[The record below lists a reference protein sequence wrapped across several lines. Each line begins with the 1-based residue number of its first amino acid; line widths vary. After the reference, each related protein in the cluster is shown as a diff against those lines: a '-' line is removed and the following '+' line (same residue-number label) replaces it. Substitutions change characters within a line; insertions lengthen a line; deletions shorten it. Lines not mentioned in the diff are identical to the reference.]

1 MRAALI
7 LDGKVSNVGIYS
19 LPLPNN
25 VVSIEGIVPQ
35 PGIGWLYNGTT
46 FESPEEIS
54 SDSLIRPNHITVGSL
69 KDRMGMDAL
78 AIAVSSHPVCVALR
92 EMLYDRKFIDL
103 DRPQTAQFLD
113 MLINA
118 SQPAADPNFPGS
130 GPMTESKK
138 NLILSTNIQEME
150 RP

>member
-1 MRAALI
+1 VAIFAVIENGIQINTVVAETALKPNWVDI
-7 LDGKVSNVGIYS
+7 TNMLPRPSN
-19 LPLPNN
+19 
-25 VVSIEGIVPQ
+25 
-35 PGIGWLYNGTT
+35 GWLYADGVFQEPN
-46 FESPEEIS
+46 SQ
-54 SDSLIRPNHITVGSL
+54 LVAVQRPNHITVGSL

-103 DRPQTAQFLD
+103 DRPQTSQFLD

-130 GPMTESKK
+130 GPMTEAKK
-138 NLILSTNIQEME
+138 SLILSTNIQEME

>member
-1 MRAALI
+1 MPIFAVIENGVQTNTVVAETAL
-7 LDGKVSNVGIYS
+7 K
-19 LPLPNN
+19 PNW
-25 VVSIEGIVPQ
+25 VEITEIEPR
-35 PGIGWLYNGTT
+35 PTNGWLYVDGV
-46 FESPEEIS
+46 FQEP
-54 SDSLIRPNHITVGSL
+54 DSASLVIQRPNHITVGSL